1 MARTSFRVNA
11 YRRKSVR
18 VHGKFKKEVPTV
30 FKDRLKEKRLEA
42 GLTQVELAGKAGVTT
57 RTIQNYELGNRKPA
71 NMEVIQ
77 RIADALNTT
86 TEYLLGS
93 SGAYVVEAQERGGAK
108 AARDIEELVSEVTGL
123 FAGGELSEEAI
134 EGAMK
139 ALNDAYWMAKEKNR
153 KYTPKK
159 YRKSADSTV

>member
-1 MARTSFRVNA
+1 M
-11 YRRKSVR
+11 
-18 VHGKFKKEVPTV
+18 GFKE
-30 FKDRLKEKRLEA
+30 RLKEKRLEA
-42 GLTQVELAGKAGVTT
+42 GLTQVEVAKKAGVTT
-57 RTIQNYELGNRKPA
+57 RTMQNYELGNRKPA

-159 YRKSADSTV
+159 QRKSADYKA

>member
-1 MARTSFRVNA
+1 M
-11 YRRKSVR
+11 
-18 VHGKFKKEVPTV
+18 V

-159 YRKSADSTV
+159 YHKSADSKV

>member
-1 MARTSFRVNA
+1 M
-11 YRRKSVR
+11 
-18 VHGKFKKEVPTV
+18 

-42 GLTQVELAGKAGVTT
+42 GLTQVELAGEAGVTT

-108 AARDIEELVSEVTGL
+108 AVRDIEELVSEVTGL

-159 YRKSADSTV
+159 YRKSADSKV

>member
-1 MARTSFRVNA
+1 M
-11 YRRKSVR
+11 
-18 VHGKFKKEVPTV
+18 

-42 GLTQVELAGKAGVTT
+42 GLTQVELAVKAGVTT